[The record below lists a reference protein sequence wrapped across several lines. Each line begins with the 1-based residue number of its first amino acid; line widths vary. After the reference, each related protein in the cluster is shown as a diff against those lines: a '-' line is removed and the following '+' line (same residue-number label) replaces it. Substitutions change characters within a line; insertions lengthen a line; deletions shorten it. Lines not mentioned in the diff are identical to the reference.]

1 MERVTNL
8 MENVVHERE
17 TRERT
22 QLLTPDKKA
31 RRTVEGTDQS
41 AAVEQGLGPRDR
53 GAKGD
58 TRRNGIEPS
67 AITGVQAQQFRK
79 GERPAPET
87 GPDKPPRSSSMTSL
101 AIFLALLGLMALI
114 ILALIM

>member
-17 TRERT
+17 TRERA
-22 QLLTPDKKA
+22 QLLTPDKG
-31 RRTVEGTDQS
+31 RRGTDQS
-41 AAVEQGLGPRDR
+41 SVVAPGSRDR
-53 GAKGD
+53 SGA
-58 TRRNGIEPS
+58 NSS
-67 AITGVQAQQFRK
+67 AIAGVQAIQFRK
-79 GERPAPET
+79 GERSAPET

>member
-1 MERVTNL
+1 M
-8 MENVVHERE
+8 HERE
-17 TRERT
+17 TREGT
-22 QLLTPDKKA
+22 QLLTPDE
-31 RRTVEGTDQS
+31 RHRGTVEGTDQS

-53 GAKGD
+53 DDAKGD

-67 AITGVQAQQFRK
+67 AITGVQAMQFRK